1 MDKAIFKARLGSHH
15 LEKYFDLLAPY
26 LRDSIRLYLTPLH
39 ENELK
44 IGQTKIGGRPDL
56 PKGMPWPSETKT
68 ETVREGKFLFFSKE
82 NQRITKVPLSFIAQ
96 INFSEVSSLD
106 EEGLLPRAGF
116 LYFFYCTDQEAWGF
130 DIRDKDKFKV
140 IFCEGEVEKL
150 HRLDFPED
158 LEAYYRFQPC
168 SIEAKQEF
176 SLPASGADLYD
187 RFSDEERDT
196 FFEKVYEDGNMN
208 KLLGYP
214 NTIQGEMELECELV
228 TNGLYC
234 GDPSGYHDP
243 RAKELEPNA
252 VHWRLL
258 LQIDSNEE
266 CGMTWGDVGRL
277 YYWIKIDDLR
287 NKRFDKSW
295 LILQCC

>member
-1 MDKAIFKARLGSHH
+1 MNKEIFKARLGSYH
-15 LEKYFDLLAPY
+15 LEKYFDLLAPH

-56 PKGMPWPSETKT
+56 PEGMPWPSETKT
-68 ETVREGKFLFFSKE
+68 ETVRESKFLFFSKE
-82 NQRITKVPLSFIAQ
+82 NQQITKVPLSFIAQ

-116 LYFFYCTDQEAWGF
+116 LYFFYCTDQQAWGF
-130 DIRDKDKFKV
+130 DPRDKDRFKV
-140 IFCEGEVEKL
+140 IFYEGEADTL
-150 HRLDFPED
+150 HRLAFPEG
-158 LEAYYRFQPC
+158 LEEYYRFKPC
-168 SIEAKQEF
+168 GIDAKQEI
-176 SLPASGADLYD
+176 SLPDYNADIYGM
-187 RFSDEERDT
+187 FSDEERDT
-196 FFEKVYEDGNMN
+196 FFEKIYEDGNMN

-214 NTIQGEMELECELV
+214 NTIQGEMKLECELV

-234 GDPSGYHDP
+234 GGSDGYRDP
-243 RAKELEPNA
+243 RAKALEPNA
-252 VHWRLL
+252 IHWRLL

-266 CGMTWGDVGRL
+266 CGMMWGDVGRL

-287 NKRFDKSW
+287 NKRFDKTW